1 MISVDSPAS
10 LTISDLKPNIGLA
23 WYFFIEMFDHF
34 RAFFLV
40 VFALHPLLYV
50 APFTIAYKYVCWQ
63 LPRRILPESD
73 PLVLRNTYGPL
84 LPWTAGNRCLHAL

>member
-1 MISVDSPAS
+1 MIVADGHLLADS

-50 APFTIAYKYVCWQ
+50 APFTIAYKYVCG
-63 LPRRILPESD
+63 SSFFF
-73 PLVLRNTYGPL
+73 VVVS
-84 LPWTAGNRCLHAL
+84 